1 MRKKFLEYGLDRVD
15 VVPYKVLLSYPNMT
29 EPNKVYLLNGTDQVL
44 FNTSGRQKPLY
55 SPEESSP
62 LVPPNF
68 NAYSGTGSVEVNS
81 IFCIS
86 VIFVIT
92 IFIINLGSWICVR
105 LLWTGIRLRL
115 SGTARNQRIRPHCV
129 GPLRKSFPWKHSI

>member
-1 MRKKFLEYGLDRVD
+1 LIKSARYLTNIPHLAGTAQDFEQADWLRKKFLEYGLDRVD

-68 NAYSGTGSVEVNS
+68 NAYSGTGSVEV
-81 IFCIS
+81 
-86 VIFVIT
+86 
-92 IFIINLGSWICVR
+92 
-105 LLWTGIRLRL
+105 
-115 SGTARNQRIRPHCV
+115 
-129 GPLRKSFPWKHSI
+129 